1 MYYEINNLEKLEDEL
16 ILIRKF
22 LMNKFLHKIKYD
34 DRFKIYDY
42 RIRFNEDIKEFNLT
56 LNNFMEFLRTN
67 YTDEERI
74 IKLYNFLVFIDYDSI
89 YIKNGKY
96 TIKRKD
102 YTVSDK
108 IQLFKISYKEILGR
122 LINFEIIHNTKRFSL
137 VFRNRYYT
145 ADSLEDPYYKK
156 YLH

>member
-1 MYYEINNLEKLEDEL
+1 MFIDTIKELIKMFYEINNLDKLEDEL

-22 LMNKFLHKIKYD
+22 LMNRFLHKTKYD
-34 DRFKIYDY
+34 ERFKIYDY
-42 RIRFNEDIKEFNLT
+42 KIRFNEDIKEFNLT
-56 LNNFMEFLRTN
+56 LNNFISYLREN
-67 YTDEERI
+67 YTNEEKL

-108 IQLFKISYKEILGR
+108 IQHFPITYKEILER
-122 LINFEIIHNTKRFSL
+122 LINFEILHNTKRFSL
-137 VFRNRYYT
+137 VFRNR
-145 ADSLEDPYYKK
+145 
-156 YLH
+156 H